1 MKKNMLA
8 RSYKALA
15 ARQLLA
21 AMLSGIVAT
30 TCTTTNFAQ
39 EADSPPQVATE
50 TSVEL
55 GKYWLGLGLK
65 KVEGDLATYLGSEA
79 GMFIFEVYPD
89 SPASKAEWK
98 VGDILLSFNG
108 KEISGFETLL
118 TEINAAQSTSAK
130 CILLRKGEKIEEE
143 IVAEL
148 RPENVPQIETDKS
161 SAMSWT
167 FEALPQ
173 MNLNLSP
180 EKVMVLRAVPG
191 DELNT
196 FEGQGKVFKVER
208 GEFKLPAEAL
218 KAIPDLGAA
227 LKSLKNIEVI
237 QIGEGMAVSVPT
249 EGEQNAEAVVDGKNI
264 TVSVIRKSA
273 EDPGSFTVVIDG
285 EKFEGSMDKMK
296 EAPEKV
302 KQALEKI
309 NIGKTFTLEN
319 GLNLTIS
326 PKMNGDKAQK
336 EIEVLLK
343 KAEEA
348 TKKMEKK
355 SITIVTDGKDPMSAD
370 VQKNAQVIV
379 TEAGEDKNGDPKF
392 FRHSPARWR
401 IVTEAGEVK
410 IGQIVIASTDDKGEV
425 RVIELDGSKFSAGFS
440 NDDNVMPKG
449 KLPPEALAKIE
460 EAKKKAEASG
470 KKAAAIA
477 IAKAKEADGKMQL
490 RVQAT
495 NVDKAEA
502 LKKEIEELRA
512 TINELKKQIEEI
524 KK

>member
-50 TSVEL
+50 TSAEL

-65 KVEGDLATYLGSEA
+65 KVEGDLATYLGSDA

-161 SAMSWT
+161 TAMSWT

-173 MNLNLSP
+173 GKNLDPSP
-180 EKVMVLRAVPG
+180 EKVMILRAVPG
-191 DELNT
+191 DELKT

-218 KAIPDLGAA
+218 KAIPDLGEA
-227 LKSLKNIEVI
+227 LKSLKNIEVT
-237 QIGEGMAVSVPT
+237 QIGEGMAVFVPT

-273 EDPGSFTVVIDG
+273 EDPGNFTVVIDG
-285 EKFEGSMDKMK
+285 EKFEGSMDKVN

-319 GLNLTIS
+319 GLNLTIN

-355 SITIVTDGKDPMSAD
+355 SITIVTDGKDPKSAD
-370 VQKNAQVIV
+370 VQKNVQVIV
-379 TEAGEDKNGDPKF
+379 TEAGEDKNGDTK
-392 FRHSPARWR
+392 AETT
-401 IVTEAGEVK
+401 VTT
-410 IGQIVIASTDDKGEV
+410 QSRIVIASTDEKGEV
-425 RVIELDGSKFSAGFS
+425 RVIELDGSKFSGGLS
-440 NDDNVMPKG
+440 IDDNVMLKS